1 MTSLVLGSA
10 GAAIGF
16 FATGG
21 NILGAQVGWAIGAG
35 VGAYVSAPDSSGPRL
50 LDRAVQGAN
59 YGAPLPLVY
68 GAERLA
74 GTLIW
79 STDLIETA
87 STTSAKG
94 GPEATT
100 YSYSVSC
107 AIAIAA
113 GPQVGIRRIWA
124 DAKLVYD
131 IRENS
136 DPATEA
142 TTAAF
147 AEYLTFY
154 SGDEAQLPDPT
165 IEAVEGVG
173 SVEPYRGTCYV
184 VFSGLPVGDY
194 GNRIPSFSFEL
205 TTETTGSET
214 TESLVPYRVNR
225 WSIASYDEGDAPEH
239 SSGDAVYD
247 DMTLWTSPSMTYTPV
262 AGTHSTLGGAL
273 ADLKTAMGVDDLYI
287 IAWANS
293 INELPVDFDGGASID
308 DDAEYIYVYV
318 GIHPVRH
325 VVDFPAGMGSGQ
337 RYTVAI
343 AAYGMVVERP
353 EDYDYALSACIT
365 REHWLNPTTGA
376 VGFQGRGIMRLVW
389 STSYTSPPAGYSGI
403 YQATEYPPDYPSPSY
418 HPTLVVSQVG
428 RVRIKRTPFIPAQ
441 ACLAGDPAILGIA
454 QLPDN
459 ADVCISSGGAI
470 SRNFSYDNEAG
481 TFKQLAKV
489 NYVSG
494 ELTSNGVAPVLRSGD
509 ADYSSS
515 TYWTAAAAAA
525 GVSGTYGVDY
535 PVVVSAVGAGEVES
549 SYVAAGTILLADVVS
564 DICDRAGLGGAE
576 YDVTDLE
583 ADIVRGYL
591 VGRMSSA
598 RQAIDALRAVYQFDA
613 VESGSAIKFV
623 KRGGASIVTLSD
635 DDLGAGRDQAVE
647 PIETERRQESEI
659 PATVVVAYQAFDADY
674 QMGSQQAR
682 RVLGDSDQVLNIELS
697 LVLDDDEAA
706 NIAELI
712 LYQSWAE
719 RVQRKFS
726 LPVQYSYLEPTDVVT
741 VLDYDG
747 RSRRVRIVDKSEADV
762 LAFEALEDASPY
774 TPNATSGSTASS
786 ATTPGMEFVGLT
798 NLQPMDLPLL
808 REVDNAASTGYY
820 LAASGYGPGWP
831 GGRAFGSI
839 DAGASYSSLLDVRQV
854 ATIGRT
860 ETTLHDFGG
869 GYVVDECSAVE
880 VTLNA
885 GTLSSITRAHLFA
898 GANLCAIG
906 DEVLGFQRATLVFG
920 STYRLTGLL
929 RGLFGTEQ
937 HIGTH
942 AAGDRFVLLLTDTT
956 YRVPSGLAQVGVD
969 LVLKGVTFGGTLAGS
984 LAVDF
989 TNSGAG
995 AKPLSVVQLAAAADD
1010 SSPAQYIV
1018 TWTRR
1023 SRIPHQ
1029 WADYIDAPL
1038 GETFERYLVEVIR
1051 ADTVISAQTV
1061 SAETATV
1068 NATIGDVL
1076 RVRQLSDL
1084 VGPGFPATITIT

>member
-21 NILGAQVGWAIGAG
+21 NLLGAQVGWAIGAG
-35 VGAYVSAPDSSGPRL
+35 VGAYVSAPDTSGPRL

-87 STTSAKG
+87 NTTSAKG
-94 GPEATT
+94 GPEVTT

-107 AIAIAA
+107 AIALAQ

-131 IRENS
+131 AREDS
-136 DPATEA
+136 DPATQA
-142 TTAAF
+142 SSAAF

-154 SGDEAQLPDPT
+154 PGNESQLPAPT
-165 IEAVEGVG
+165 IEAVEGAG
-173 SVEPYRGTCYV
+173 TVEPYRGTCYV
-184 VFSGLPVGDY
+184 VFTGLPLGDY

-205 TTETTGSET
+205 TTEQDQTTT
-214 TESLVPYRVNR
+214 TEELVPYEVAR
-225 WSIASYDEGDAPEH
+225 WLLVDSVPGHGGPA
-239 SSGDAVYD
+239 AVYD
-247 DMTLWTSPSMTYTPV
+247 DLTLYESGVTV
-262 AGTHSTLGGAL
+262 IGGTHASFADAFEQARIEL
-273 ADLKTAMGVDDLYI
+273 AVDEAYV
-287 IAWANS
+287 IAWSNS
-293 INELPVDFDGGASID
+293 INGLPYLFDGGTSID

-318 GIHPVRH
+318 GINEVKH
-325 VVDFPAGMGSGQ
+325 VIDISVAGSTGQ
-337 RYTVAI
+337 RVTRSM
-343 AAYGMVVERP
+343 AAYGLAVEKP
-353 EDYDYALSACIT
+353 EDYGQALSACLM
-365 REHWLNPTTGA
+365 REQWEVDGA
-376 VGFQGRGIMRLVW
+376 PGGFLQFGVCRLVY
-389 STSYTSPPAGYSGI
+389 STSAEAPPAGYYAI
-403 YQATEYPPDYPSPSY
+403 YQATEYEPVYPGPFPNLFPTAVASP
-418 HPTLVVSQVG
+418 TV
-428 RVRIKRTPFIPAQ
+428 RIRIKRTPYIPAQ
-441 ACLAGDPAILGIA
+441 TCSVGDPSLLGIA

-459 ADVCISSGGAI
+459 PAVCIASDGEI
-470 SRNFSYDNEAG
+470 SRNFTYSNENG
-481 TFKQLAKV
+481 TFKQLAKIT
-489 NYVSG
+489 YTSG
-494 ELTSNGVAPVLRSGD
+494 ALTANGVGPVLRSSD
-509 ADYSSS
+509 ANYSSS
-515 TYWTAAAAAA
+515 SYWTAAATAA
-525 GVSGTYGVDY
+525 GIDGTYGVDY
-535 PVVVSAVGAGEVES
+535 PVTVTSVGTGELDVSSVTAGSV
-549 SYVAAGTILLADVVS
+549 LLSDVVS
-564 DICDRAGLGGAE
+564 DLCARAGLAGAE
-576 YDVTDLE
+576 YDVADL
-583 ADIVRGYL
+583 ASDTVSGYL
-591 VGRMSSA
+591 VGRMSTA
-598 RQAIDALRAVYQFDA
+598 RQAIDSLRAVYQFDA
-613 VESGSAIKFV
+613 VESGSEIRFV
-623 KRGGASIVTLSD
+623 KRGGASVATLSD
-635 DDLGAGRDQAVE
+635 DDLGAARDGSVE

-659 PATVVVAYQAFDADY
+659 PSAVVVAYQAFDADY

-682 RVLGDSDQVLNIELS
+682 RAVGASDQAMNVELS
-697 LVLDDDEAA
+697 LVMSDDEAA

-719 RVQRKFS
+719 RVRRKFS
-726 LPVQYSYLEPTDVVT
+726 LPVKYAYLEPSDVVT

-747 RSRRVRIVDKSEADV
+747 RSRRVRIVDKTEADGV
-762 LAFEALEDASPY
+762 LDFEALEDASPY
-774 TPNATSGSTASS
+774 TPNATAGSTTSS
-786 ATTPGMEFVGLT
+786 ATTSGMSFVGLT

-831 GGRAFGSI
+831 GGRAFSSI

-854 ATIGRT
+854 ATIGRAD
-860 ETTLHDFGG
+860 TTLQDFGG
-869 GYVVDECSAVE
+869 GYVVDECSAVD

-885 GTLSSITRAHLFA
+885 GTLSSVTRAQLFA

-906 DEVLGFQRATLVFG
+906 DEVICFQRASLVSG
-920 STYRLTGLL
+920 STYRLTGLM

-956 YRVPSGLAQVGVD
+956 YRVPSGLAQIGVD
-969 LVLKGVTFGGTLAGS
+969 LVLKGVTFGSTLAGS

-989 TNSGAG
+989 TNTGAG
-995 AKPLSVVQLAAAADD
+995 AKPLSVVQLSAAAGDG
-1010 SSPAQYIV
+1010 SPAQYIA

-1029 WADYIDAPL
+1029 WSDYIDAPL
-1038 GETFERYLVEVIR
+1038 GEVSERYLVEVLR
-1051 ADTVISAQTV
+1051 GGAVIGAQTV
-1061 SAETATV
+1061 TSETATV
-1068 NATIGDVL
+1068 DAAVGDVL